1 MKVRKEFLLAL
12 FILFAIPVIGYFVL
26 HRAADDRMKISA
38 TLQPKDSIT
47 LDYQVHFLNAEGMR
61 KTSKL
66 VDMPYLLKVIAT
78 KEHTLDPEQIDKIM
92 YIINDRTDL
101 AFLMKESNLR
111 NTAKDRVMGYQAE
124 GDSLDDL
131 GDILLVDAFNRV
143 LQIYQPDDPAL
154 YGRLLEDISYAFPMV
169 DYRIEKLSASEK
181 SQ

>member
-38 TLQPKDSIT
+38 SLQPKDSLS
-47 LDYQVHFLNAEGMR
+47 LDFQVHYLNAEGVPT
-61 KTSKL
+61 TSKL
-66 VDMPYLLKVIAT
+66 VDMPYILKVIGT
-78 KEHTLDPEQIDKIM
+78 KENTLDPEQIDKIM
-92 YIINDRTDL
+92 YIINDRADL
-101 AFLMKESNLR
+101 AFLMKEPVLR
-111 NTAKDRVMGYQAE
+111 NTAKDRVMDYQPE
-124 GDSLDDL
+124 GDSIYAV

-143 LQIYQPDDPAL
+143 LQMYQSDDPAL

-169 DYRIEKLSASEK
+169 DYRIEKLSAGEK